1 MSVPHRLRFSLE
13 QRQTESARIMQRFPG
28 RIPIIIEKSN
38 RATDIPDLPRNRYLA
53 PADMTVGQFIYV
65 IRKSISL
72 PPEKALFVFVGT
84 SLPTTGMIIRELY
97 RDYHHEDGFLYATY
111 SGESTFGGG
120 EGQ

>member
-1 MSVPHRLRFSLE
+1 MTVPYRLRFSLE

-38 RATDIPDLPRNRYLA
+38 RAADIPDLQKNRYLA

-72 PPEKALFVFVGT
+72 PPEKALFIFVGT
-84 SLPTTGMIIRELY
+84 TLPTTGMTIRELH
-97 RDYHHEDGFLYATY
+97 RDYHDEDGFLYVTY
-111 SGESTFGGG
+111 SGESTFG
-120 EGQ
+120 